1 MNKQQKKQWLVHYIK
16 ILRHVDIF
24 DEFFVDL
31 YIAEC
36 KPTNIKWRAYGA
48 QYVPEL
54 SRYLTELYKENILK
68 RYVIGLGNYQDGFPK
83 WCYSYELNQ

>member
-1 MNKQQKKQWLVHYIK
+1 MNKQEKKRWLLDYIK
-16 ILRHVDIF
+16 KKRYVDIL
-24 DEFFVDL
+24 DESFVDL

-36 KPTNIKWRAYGA
+36 EPTSVKWRAYGA

-54 SRYLTELYKENILK
+54 SRYLSELYKENVLK
-68 RYVIGLGNYQDGFPK
+68 RYTIGVNYSQDGFPK